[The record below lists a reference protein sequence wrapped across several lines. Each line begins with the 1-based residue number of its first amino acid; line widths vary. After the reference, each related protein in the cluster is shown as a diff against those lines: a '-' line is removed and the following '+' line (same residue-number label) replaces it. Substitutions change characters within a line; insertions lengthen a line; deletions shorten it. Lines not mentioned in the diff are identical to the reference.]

1 MGSICQPVTL
11 EVMVFFLDAAPG
23 LVPITQIRASWQVLW
38 MAHKQ
43 RRLRLALAV
52 FRQSTL

>member
-23 LVPITQIRASWQVLW
+23 LVPITQIRAS
-38 MAHKQ
+38 
-43 RRLRLALAV
+43 
-52 FRQSTL
+52 